1 MPAATALAYAY
12 YRLGKFHRTYTIC
25 QEAIELAEAH
35 QRQKGEPMPA
45 AASAYAEQAIILGE
59 WGEIDKAIQ
68 TAQKSLTLSELWGQA
83 DTIML
88 CLLAL
93 SNGLLLAHEDEAAY
107 TVLQRA
113 RKIAQTVSPWFVL
126 IVDQTEM
133 RARLGAGDVDRAT
146 HLAQSLGTGLPASL
160 QTSLMVRQNRL
171 DEALALLETALPTAL
186 AASSLEA
193 VRLGIIQALAFFLQ
207 NNQTRALSALKQTLE
222 LAEPENCIAAF
233 LREGAVMERLLR
245 LALAKSIYP
254 VFVQKLLAAFETRRQ
269 HLPAPASLAEPLH
282 EPLSERELEVL
293 HLLAQGCSDK
303 DIAQSLVIARE
314 TVHKHLKNIYGKL
327 DVHSRTEAV
336 ACARRLGLL

>member
-1 MPAATALAYAY
+1 
-12 YRLGKFHRTYTIC
+12 
-25 QEAIELAEAH
+25 
-35 QRQKGEPMPA
+35 
-45 AASAYAEQAIILGE
+45 
-59 WGEIDKAIQ
+59 
-68 TAQKSLTLSELWGQA
+68 
-83 DTIML
+83 
-88 CLLAL
+88 
-93 SNGLLLAHEDEAAY
+93 
-107 TVLQRA
+107 
-113 RKIAQTVSPWFVL
+113 
-126 IVDQTEM
+126 M